1 MLISNR
7 GRDPRRLIRR
17 PGADHVAI
25 WIQIASS
32 LDRAHAAEPPPA
44 LRTTSRVAVGDK
56 GEIKR
61 KFSFVI
67 STAMRLRVYIYIYSP
82 ALPNPSAAE
91 NHRLHASSTT
101 AVYRGWNWECYCAI
115 RTRNNFQLSRL
126 ILPSR
131 LAKYVTRV
139 PVYVSTARKIR
150 E

>member
-1 MLISNR
+1 M
-7 GRDPRRLIRR
+7 IRR

-67 STAMRLRVYIYIYSP
+67 STAMRLRVYIYIYTRLRFLTRARLRTTGFTPLRLRPYIGAGIGSATVLF
-82 ALPNPSAAE
+82 ALE
-91 NHRLHASSTT
+91 ITSSCH
-101 AVYRGWNWECYCAI
+101 G
-115 RTRNNFQLSRL
+115 
-126 ILPSR
+126 
-131 LAKYVTRV
+131 
-139 PVYVSTARKIR
+139 
-150 E
+150 